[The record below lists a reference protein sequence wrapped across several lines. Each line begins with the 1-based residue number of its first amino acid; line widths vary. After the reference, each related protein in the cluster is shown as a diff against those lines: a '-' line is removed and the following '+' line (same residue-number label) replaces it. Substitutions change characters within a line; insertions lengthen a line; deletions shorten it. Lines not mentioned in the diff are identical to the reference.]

1 MGGKTRFVF
10 LACAPIMHVILGL
23 NHARHVHLGGVA
35 CTFHDPC
42 WYNVVCGFVVVFLCL
57 LMYKVGFVDMILVMQ
72 CVAFFFVWQPYT
84 YSYFIFY
91 QSTLPY
97 AKQPLEIYIVP
108 TLDGK
113 FHYC

>member
-10 LACAPIMHVILGL
+10 LACAPIMHVKSCL

-57 LMYKVGFVDMILVMQ
+57 LMYKVGFVDMLLVIQ
-72 CVAFFFVWQPYT
+72 CVAIFMYGNHIPTPTSFSTTQPYHM
-84 YSYFIFY
+84 
-91 QSTLPY
+91 QNNN
-97 AKQPLEIYIVP
+97 
-108 TLDGK
+108 
-113 FHYC
+113 